1 LAKER
6 LIRRV
11 TFDLTGLP
19 PTPEEVDAFLAD
31 KSPDAYEK
39 LLTRLLGSERYG
51 ERWGRHWLDVARFA
65 ESGGYEFDGDRAG
78 AYHYRDFVIKAL
90 NRDMP
95 YDQLVRW
102 QLAGDA
108 LLPNDFLAT
117 SATSFVVAGPYPG
130 QTTAKTLEPI
140 RYDHLDDMLST
151 TGSALL

>member
-51 ERWGRHWLDVARFA
+51 ERWGRHWLDVVRFA

-78 AYHYRDFVIKAL
+78 AYQYRDFVIKAL
-90 NRDMP
+90 NADMP
-95 YDQLVRW
+95 YDQFIRL
-102 QLAGDA
+102 QLAGDKMIPGDYMA
-108 LLPNDFLAT
+108 GSASGFL
-117 SATSFVVAGPYPG
+117 VAGPYPG

-140 RYDHLDDMLST
+140 RYDQLDDMVST
-151 TGSALL
+151 I